1 MTGHSF
7 TLLLLCSAMLGAQ
20 TKPNPFT
27 AEEKP
32 IADEMRGLRKLS
44 DDERPG
50 VTKRLALEIRKLP
63 AQHLKVALAENLA
76 NLSTEG
82 DPGHDTLEE
91 VATTLAQALAEQTIG
106 NASGYMTLAQLVR
119 YEHVQASSEI
129 HNSRPP
135 CPSWKL
141 PTGSARVPTSPLPT

>member
-1 MTGHSF
+1 MTVHSF
-7 TLLLLCSAMLGAQ
+7 ILFLLCSAMLSAQ
-20 TKPNPFT
+20 TKPNPFN

-32 IADEMRGLRKLS
+32 IADEMHGLRKLS

-63 AQHLKVALAENLA
+63 AKNRKETLAENLA

-82 DPGHDTLEE
+82 DPGHDTLQE
-91 VATTLAQALAEQTIG
+91 VATTLAQALSEQTIG

-119 YEHVQASSEI
+119 YEHIQISFD
-129 HNSRPP
+129 N
-135 CPSWKL
+135 
-141 PTGSARVPTSPLPT
+141 